1 MNLSTTRVIGN
12 VLETTWGKSSSP
24 DGTYSVKYALA
35 GDRLTLKYTTV
46 VHFAG
51 ERALGPQVD
60 AAHNQA
66 IQLVDAKLGE
76 VKDAYKAVSGSS
88 LKLEDLGGKDDLEL
102 IQSTAGSDRK
112 IAYYRYNHVFQIE
125 D

>member
-1 MNLSTTRVIGN
+1 MNLETTRIIGN
-12 VLETTWGKSSSP
+12 VLETTWGKSSSA

-35 GDRLTLKYTTV
+35 GDKLTLMYTTIV
-46 VHFAG
+46 YFAE
-51 ERALGPQVD
+51 ERSLHPQVG
-60 AAHNQA
+60 AAYDQA

-76 VKDAYKAVSGSS
+76 VKTAYKAVTDSS

-102 IQSTAGSDRK
+102 IQPQGPRK
-112 IAYYRYNHVFQIE
+112 IAYYRYNHVFKIE